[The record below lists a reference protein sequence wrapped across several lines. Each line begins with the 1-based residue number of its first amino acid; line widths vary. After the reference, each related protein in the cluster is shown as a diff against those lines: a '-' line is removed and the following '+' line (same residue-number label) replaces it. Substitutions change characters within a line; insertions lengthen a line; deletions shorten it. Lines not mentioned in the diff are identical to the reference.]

1 MSSGNTGNPDIR
13 VLVGVKGVGLSEGSG
28 KLILDSLKTIAEKIN
43 DSDYPKIVFKLDE
56 KRTQTKLQSQLNNIA
71 KGLKLEIGGSTTG
84 SQAQGK
90 GSGQRNSDTLN
101 ARITTAR
108 ENLKLLEYKYG
119 HFKTNPKLVEEFNA
133 LASASRQIGNGK
145 ELTKFN
151 QQVRQFTTH
160 TQVAGKAAKSFG
172 TQVKELVTRF
182 STAISAVTVFM
193 YLRRYISEM
202 VENVKAVD
210 SAMVELR
217 KVTEGTDA
225 TYERFLD
232 DASKKAKQLHASLT
246 SVIDAT
252 ANFARLG
259 YDIPMASRL
268 AEAAIIYKNVGDEI
282 ESIDEA
288 SQSIISTMQAFDIET
303 SNAMSIVDKFNAVG
317 NNFAISSGGIG
328 EALQRSASSL
338 AVANNT
344 LSESIALITA
354 ANTVVQNPETVG
366 TALKTSTMRIRSATS
381 ELEAAGEEIDEYA
394 KSSSKLREEIQFL
407 SGVDIMKDATT
418 FKSTYQILKEIA
430 QVWDSLKDVERA
442 SISEIL
448 FGKRGGNVGMA
459 ILSNFEIAEKA
470 LKVSEKSAGSAQK
483 EYDKWANSID
493 AKLKGFAASW
503 QVFSKDFINS
513 DAVKASVEALT
524 GLLNVLDAIVK
535 TLGSAPVVA
544 GALGGLLGAK
554 NSGINNNAPH
564 LRAA

>member
-1 MSSGNTGNPDIR
+1 M
-13 VLVGVKGVGLSEGSG
+13 
-28 KLILDSLKTIAEKIN
+28 
-43 DSDYPKIVFKLDE
+43 
-56 KRTQTKLQSQLNNIA
+56 
-71 KGLKLEIGGSTTG
+71 
-84 SQAQGK
+84 
-90 GSGQRNSDTLN
+90 
-101 ARITTAR
+101 
-108 ENLKLLEYKYG
+108 
-119 HFKTNPKLVEEFNA
+119 
-133 LASASRQIGNGK
+133 
-145 ELTKFN
+145 
-151 QQVRQFTTH
+151 
-160 TQVAGKAAKSFG
+160 
-172 TQVKELVTRF
+172 
-182 STAISAVTVFM
+182 
-193 YLRRYISEM
+193 
-202 VENVKAVD
+202 
-210 SAMVELR
+210 
-217 KVTEGTDA
+217 
-225 TYERFLD
+225 
-232 DASKKAKQLHASLT
+232 
-246 SVIDAT
+246 
-252 ANFARLG
+252 
-259 YDIPMASRL
+259 
-268 AEAAIIYKNVGDEI
+268 
-282 ESIDEA
+282 
-288 SQSIISTMQAFDIET
+288 
-303 SNAMSIVDKFNAVG
+303 

-328 EALQRSASSL
+328 EALQRSAASL
-338 AVANNT
+338 AAANNT